1 MEKKKIKTN
10 KIKHNEIDITLSVIA
25 DIIGAKLIG
34 DDIVVNSISAFDHQ
48 VENSLSI
55 ISSLDA
61 IKFIN
66 GKASAYLINE
76 DFMDKIDVTT
86 KPLLEIKASRLTL
99 VKLMN
104 IFYPKKEIKNYIAPN
119 AVISKRS
126 TISSPINI
134 SNFVVIGE
142 DTDIGS
148 YTTIMSNSVIGDS
161 VSIGSN
167 CIIYPNVTIYD
178 NCKIG
183 DNVIIHSGSVIGA
196 DGFGFIPADIPIK
209 IPQHGNV
216 IIEDNVEIG
225 ANTCIDRATLG
236 STIISIG
243 TKIDDLVM
251 IGHNTKI
258 GKSCLIASQVGFSGS
273 ITTGD
278 NIIVAGQVGFSD
290 HINIASNTIFG
301 GQSGIPKDIKEP
313 GLYLGS
319 PCMPMLKYAKSLV
332 VFEKLPELQRRVK
345 KIENENN

>member
-1 MEKKKIKTN
+1 MKPDRAKC
-10 KIKHNEIDITLSVIA
+10 NEIDLKLSVIA

-34 DDIVVNSISAFDHQ
+34 EDIIVNSISAFDHQ

-55 ISSLDA
+55 ISSSDA
-61 IKFIN
+61 IKFVN
-66 GKASAYLINE
+66 GKASAFLINE
-76 DFMDKIDVTT
+76 EFVSKVDTD
-86 KPLLEIKASRLTL
+86 KPLLEVKGSRLAL

-104 IFYPKKEIKNYIAPN
+104 IFYPKKEIKDYIALN
-119 AVISKRS
+119 VVVSK
-126 TISSPINI
+126 TATVSSPV
-134 SNFVVIGE
+134 SLENFVVIGDDSE
-142 DTDIGS
+142 VGS
-148 YTTIMSNSVIGDS
+148 YTAIMSNTVIGNS

-183 DNVIIHSGSVIGA
+183 NNVIIHSGAVIGA
-196 DGFGFIPADIPIK
+196 DGFGFIQADIPIK

-236 STIISIG
+236 STVISIG

-258 GKSCLIASQVGFSGS
+258 GKSCLIASQAGFSGS
-273 ITTGD
+273 INTGD
-278 NIIVAGQVGFSD
+278 NIIVAGQAGFSD
-290 HINIASNTIFG
+290 HINIASNTVFG
-301 GQSGIPKDIKEP
+301 GQAGIPNDIKTP
-313 GLYLGS
+313 GFYLGS
-319 PCMPMLKYAKSLV
+319 PCMPMLKYAKSLS